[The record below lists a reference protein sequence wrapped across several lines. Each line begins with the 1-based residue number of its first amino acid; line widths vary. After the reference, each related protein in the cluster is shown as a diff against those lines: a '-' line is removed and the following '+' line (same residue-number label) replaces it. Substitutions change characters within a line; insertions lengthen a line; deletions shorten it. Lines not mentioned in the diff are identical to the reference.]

1 MLPWGARV
9 TWYPGQ
15 SKAME
20 RKGKASKANESKAE
34 AKGEKGG
41 SGKGPIPIPD
51 SVPNRILDYRQAFF
65 ECLERGKGGE
75 FSRMS
80 RERAMGKGN
89 SDASSD
95 SSPTPAQSLGLRLAT
110 ESAFQLPLEGGK
122 SSGGGKGPTGAEKSS
137 ALPPDWYVSQV
148 PLDDNSHLKGLQGK
162 GEAEGKALAP
172 KGKAQDKGKGKSNCD
187 ARHVTCYPRAGVSH
201 VTLGR
206 ACHM

>member
-1 MLPWGARV
+1 M
-9 TWYPGQ
+9 Y
-15 SKAME
+15 
-20 RKGKASKANESKAE
+20 
-34 AKGEKGG
+34 
-41 SGKGPIPIPD
+41 
-51 SVPNRILDYRQAFF
+51 
-65 ECLERGKGGE
+65 
-75 FSRMS
+75 
-80 RERAMGKGN
+80 RERAIGKGN

-148 PLDDNSHLKGLQGK
+148 PLDDNSHLKG
-162 GEAEGKALAP
+162 
-172 KGKAQDKGKGKSNCD
+172 KAQDKGKGKSNCD

-206 ACHM
+206 ACHMVSRAKQSKGKKRKGKKSKRSKAEAKQIKL